1 MTEEE
6 IESLMKDGD
15 KNNDGRIDFDG
26 EGRWG
31 AGSGGRAVRGSA
43 GRGAQR
49 WPPGAWPRRGAGRSG
64 PGPPAGGEG
73 APAALEQFITER
85 RGTPSAGLTAP

>member
-31 AGSGGRAVRGSA
+31 AGSGGRAVRGSP
-43 GRGAQR
+43 GR
-49 WPPGAWPRRGAGRSG
+49 GAWPRRGAGRSG
-64 PGPPAGGEG
+64 PGSPAGGEG